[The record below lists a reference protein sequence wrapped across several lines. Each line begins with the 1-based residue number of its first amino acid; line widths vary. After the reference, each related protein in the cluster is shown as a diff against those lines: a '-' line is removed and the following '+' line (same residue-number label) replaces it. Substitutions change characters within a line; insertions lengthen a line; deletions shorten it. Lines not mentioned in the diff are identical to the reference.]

1 MSPRQ
6 LSFVDSEFDSRKP
19 TRRAL
24 FLQKMEKVVPWE
36 RLRAVIEPH
45 YRDPASGRR
54 RLDLDMMLRIH
65 LLQNWF
71 GYGDLA
77 MEEALLEV
85 HALRR
90 FAGITTVQ
98 GAPDETTICKFRH
111 LLEKHGLSEALFA
124 EVNAFLSEQ
133 GLLLRSGTIVDATII
148 AAPTSTK
155 NSTGTRDPEMHQ
167 AKKGNQWH
175 HGMKAHIGVDSESG
189 LIHTVTLTSANVAD
203 VTETAKLLHGEEEV
217 VFADAGYVGA
227 QKREEMSEVKAK
239 LHIARRRSAVE
250 KLPEELREIVRE
262 TERVKAMLRAKV
274 EHAFQVM
281 KCVFGYVKVRYR
293 GLAKNGAQVLRLFA
307 LVNLHKAAV
316 SLTG

>member
-19 TRRAL
+19 TRRAI

-45 YRDPASGRR
+45 YRDPVSGRR

-111 LLEKHGLSEALFA
+111 LLEKHGLLEALFA
-124 EVNAFLSEQ
+124 TVNTFLSEQ

-189 LIHTVTLTSANVAD
+189 LVHTVTVTSANVAPSSAAEPPRCAL
-203 VTETAKLLHGEEEV
+203 TEPYLTVSRHTA
-217 VFADAGYVGA
+217 
-227 QKREEMSEVKAK
+227 R
-239 LHIARRRSAVE
+239 
-250 KLPEELREIVRE
+250 
-262 TERVKAMLRAKV
+262 T
-274 EHAFQVM
+274 
-281 KCVFGYVKVRYR
+281 
-293 GLAKNGAQVLRLFA
+293 KNASR
-307 LVNLHKAAV
+307 H
-316 SLTG
+316 S